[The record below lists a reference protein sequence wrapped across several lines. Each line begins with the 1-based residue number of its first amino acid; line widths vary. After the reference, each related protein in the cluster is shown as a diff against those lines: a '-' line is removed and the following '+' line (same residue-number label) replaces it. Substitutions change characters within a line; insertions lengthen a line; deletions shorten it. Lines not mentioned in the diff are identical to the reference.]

1 MNIKEFLFEKH
12 LTWTMTT
19 NGYKFYTYNLY
30 TSLLSSKVPWK
41 LCIVCCDQE
50 SFTFF
55 RREMIPCVLWQGIN
69 SKLNTS
75 TDVKGGNLITPKLV
89 SKVQQTL
96 APFGSEEFK
105 KMNKIKLDILL
116 WVSQQKE
123 VERSLYLDGD
133 IVVQKDP
140 WPLLNK
146 ELDKFPVV
154 FQCDCGGHNTNS
166 SGPTEH
172 KEGERCPNPCTGVI
186 GHDHKFNFNELYSF
200 DKGMFEKNL
209 SQDQPYVQERL
220 QLLSIPYNNLS
231 RAEFGNGHWQM
242 SGKWKT
248 IPWTLLHYNFRVG
261 DTKKQAMKKYGHWLL
276 PY

>member
-1 MNIKEFLFEKH
+1 MNIKEFLFENH

-30 TSLLSSKVPWK
+30 TSLKNAKVPWK
-41 LCIVCCDQE
+41 LCIICCDKE
-50 SFTFF
+50 SYSFF
-55 RREMIPCVLWQGIN
+55 RREMVPCVLWTN
-69 SKLNTS
+69 PVT
-75 TDVKGGNLITPKLV
+75 
-89 SKVQQTL
+89 KVQQGL
-96 APFGSEEFK
+96 APFGSDEFK

-116 WVSQQKE
+116 WISQQKE
-123 VERSLYLDGD
+123 VKRSLYLDGD

-140 WPLLNK
+140 WPLLEK
-146 ELDKFPVV
+146 ELDKSPIV
-154 FQCDCGGHNTNS
+154 FQCDCGHAEEHENTFS
-166 SGPTEH
+166 
-172 KEGERCPNPCTGVI
+172 CPNPCTGVI
-186 GHDHKFNFNELYSF
+186 GHDHSSSFDELYFF
-200 DKGMFEKNL
+200 DKEMFEKNL

-220 QLLSIPYNNLS
+220 KLLSIPYNTLS

-261 DTKKQAMKKYGHWLL
+261 DTKKQAMKKFGMWFL